1 MDGVTERKPAG
12 MSFETWVDLQIA
24 QSMARGDFDDL
35 PGAGKPL
42 RWRSP
47 DETAYEWVLEK
58 ARKENLDLLGMLPP
72 GMRLRRERDLLPA
85 TVADLTDEG
94 AVRALAEDY
103 NDRVEQFWRRPQLT
117 PDAVPGLCD
126 VEALVEQ
133 WRAARPEPP
142 PPPPPP
148 PAPVARRR
156 WWRQLPGRIRP
167 HS

>member
-1 MDGVTERKPAG
+1 MGGVTERKPPG
-12 MSFETWVDLQIA
+12 MSFETWVDAQIA
-24 QSMARGDFDDL
+24 EGMARGDFDDL

-42 RWRSP
+42 PVRSP

-85 TVADLTDEG
+85 TVAELPSEG

-103 NDRVEQFWRRPQLT
+103 NHRVEQFWRRPQLT

-133 WRAARPEPP
+133 WRAGRPPDQEPAV
-142 PPPPPP
+142 P
-148 PAPVARRR
+148 PALPDVRRR
-156 WWRQLPGRIRP
+156 WWHPRRRRT
-167 HS
+167 

>member
-1 MDGVTERKPAG
+1 MTERKPPG
-12 MSFETWVDLQIA
+12 MSFETWVDAQIA
-24 QSMARGDFDDL
+24 EGMARGDFDDL

-42 RWRSP
+42 PVRSP

-85 TVADLTDEG
+85 TAAELPSEG

-103 NDRVEQFWRRPQLT
+103 NRRVELFWRRPQLT

-126 VEALVEQ
+126 VEALVAD
-133 WRAARPEPP
+133 WRRTHPEPP
-142 PPPPPP
+142 PVPPSSR
-148 PAPVARRR
+148 PVPARRR
-156 WWRQLPGRIRP
+156 WWRRRAG
-167 HS
+167 

>member
-1 MDGVTERKPAG
+1 MGRVSERKPPG
-12 MSFETWVDLQIA
+12 MSFETWVDSQIA
-24 QSMARGDFDDL
+24 QGMARGDFDDL

-42 RWRSP
+42 PWRSP

-85 TVADLTDEG
+85 TVADLADEG

-103 NDRVEQFWRRPQLT
+103 NRRVEQFWRRPQFT

-126 VEALVEQ
+126 VEALVAV
-133 WRAARPEPP
+133 WRLTLPEPDPAPP
-142 PPPPPP
+142 PPST
-148 PAPVARRR
+148 APARRR
-156 WWRQLPGRIRP
+156 LWRPRAG
-167 HS
+167 

>member
-1 MDGVTERKPAG
+1 
-12 MSFETWVDLQIA
+12 MSFETWVDSQIA
-24 QSMARGDFDDL
+24 QGMARGDFDDL

-42 RWRSP
+42 PWRSP

-103 NDRVEQFWRRPQLT
+103 NCRVEQFWRRPQFT

-126 VEALVEQ
+126 VEALVEG
-133 WRAARPEPP
+133 WRAARPPE
-142 PPPPPP
+142 P
-148 PAPVARRR
+148 PAPPRTPAAAAAARRR
-156 WWRQLPGRIRP
+156 WWRRP
-167 HS
+167 PRRGAG